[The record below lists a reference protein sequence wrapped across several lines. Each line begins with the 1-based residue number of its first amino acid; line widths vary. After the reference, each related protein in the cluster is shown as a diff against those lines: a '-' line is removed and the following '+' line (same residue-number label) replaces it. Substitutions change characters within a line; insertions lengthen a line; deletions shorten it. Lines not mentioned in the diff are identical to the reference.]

1 MHSTRPPSSENQ
13 PREIDVMKDLLI
25 GDRLELFSP
34 SEFEVVLEEHDFYDS
49 QAAFDRLTDLYSYFI
64 LYSEAEPPMTSK
76 QIKAQL
82 SSVSKNAKRLKKSL
96 DLPLWEGANLHA
108 RSGIDRHELEATLI
122 RLADEAGKLISE
134 LKKEAA
140 GRRSPIKNQFVLE
153 LAQFYEE
160 YTGHKAS
167 SYTHRPDNVAEEQ
180 YQGKGLSFIRCCMEK
195 ANIWSTDEAIVQV
208 IRRMEKSRGGN

>member
-1 MHSTRPPSSENQ
+1 
-13 PREIDVMKDLLI
+13 MKDLLI
-25 GDRLELFSP
+25 VDRSELFSP
-34 SEFEVVLEEHDFYDS
+34 SEFEVVLEEHDFHDP
-49 QAAFDRLTDLYSYFI
+49 QAALNRLNDLYSYFI

-108 RSGIDRHELEATLI
+108 RSGIDRQELEATLTN
-122 RLADEAGKLISE
+122 LADEADKLASE

-140 GRRSPIKNQFVLE
+140 GRRSPIKNQFVVE

-195 ANIWSTDEAIVQV
+195 ANIWSTVEAIVQV
-208 IRRMEKSRGGN
+208 IRRMENSRGGN